1 MTVITL
7 EIGPTEE
14 VLVDAYEYMIQLKMT
29 SGDEMVDLSLNQRD
43 ALALAAVLTHQAG
56 VVVA

>member
-1 MTVITL
+1 MTAITL